1 MEVCGEKLCTEE
13 PGLIK
18 CDDCD
23 NRFKTRQGLSMHRM
37 LAHQNPSSFAPDKKF
52 FGPNKVDDDV
62 PKDVQIVLEK
72 VLKGV
77 EGDVLEIEPVL
88 KVGRR
93 GANVRRKYDF
103 IFKMKIIDLIDQGI
117 PQRDIALQ
125 NDRDESLVSRW
136 KGQRETIIDGA
147 ASKHRKLFTKNRKGS
162 KHNQLFTQLHSK
174 MVDSRSKG
182 MKVSSAWLYIHANK
196 ISKSISGSRIPKS
209 AITSFLHK
217 YKIKLRRVQRKKQ
230 VQKSNYAP
238 GLMKWHCTLREGL
251 IKTGSDR
258 PNFDPKWGRF
268 PPLTR
273 FNVD

>member
-1 MEVCGEKLCTEE
+1 MSKKRQATLFKYGYSKKVKHRNELVEVCGEKLCTEE

-37 LAHQNPSSFAPDKKF
+37 WAHQNPSSSAPDKKF

-72 VLKGV
+72 VLKAV

-125 NDRDESLVSRW
+125 NDIDESLVSKW

-147 ASKHRKLFTKNRKGS
+147 ASKHRKLFTKNRKGN

-182 MKVSSAWLYIHANK
+182 MKVSFAWLYIHANK
-196 ISKSISGSRIPKS
+196 ISKSISGNRIPKS

-217 YKIKLRRVQRKKQ
+217 YKI
-230 VQKSNYAP
+230 
-238 GLMKWHCTLREGL
+238 
-251 IKTGSDR
+251 
-258 PNFDPKWGRF
+258 
-268 PPLTR
+268 
-273 FNVD
+273 NVCNARNKCKNQIMRLA